1 VAGSVLIDTN
11 VLVHEAGIDG
21 GAKARR
27 ADALLRYLDARRI
40 ASISTQV
47 LCEYSNTMLR
57 KLPAGSGPTVGAR
70 VTDLCE
76 VWPVIAVTG
85 ETVIEAVRGV
95 MEHGMSYYDAQI
107 WATARLAGLD
117 VVLSED
123 FADGRE
129 IEGVRFV
136 DPFSESFDI
145 AVLAAGPQPR
155 QPRVVDSLTAP
166 KVPPKKDP

>member
-11 VLVHEAGIDG
+11 VLVYEAGIDG
-21 GAKARR
+21 DEKARR
-27 ADALLRYLDARRI
+27 ADAVLRDLDTHRM
-40 ASISTQV
+40 ASLSTQV
-47 LCEYSNTMLR
+47 LYEYANTMLR
-57 KLPAGSGPTVGAR
+57 KLPDGSEPSLGAS

-95 MEHGMSYYDAQI
+95 MEHGLSYYDAQI
-107 WATARLAGLD
+107 WATARLAGMD

-123 FADGRE
+123 FTDGRE

-136 DPFSESFDI
+136 DPFSESFDMG
-145 AVLAAGPQPR
+145 VLAP
-155 QPRVVDSLTAP
+155 AP
-166 KVPPKKDP
+166 GGLVRPE